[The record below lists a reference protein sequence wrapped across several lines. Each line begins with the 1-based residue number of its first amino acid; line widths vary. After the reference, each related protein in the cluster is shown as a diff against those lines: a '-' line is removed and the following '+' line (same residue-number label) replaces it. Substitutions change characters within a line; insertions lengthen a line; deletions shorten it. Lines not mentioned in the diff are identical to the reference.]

1 MVLMHKVSKVVEPKL
16 FEAQCDFRFGQGTI
30 DAMFVLHKL
39 ASMVELI
46 DNIQLHMAFIDQKKK
61 VYD

>member
-46 DNIQLHMAFIDQKKK
+46 DNIQLHMAFID
-61 VYD
+61 